1 MAYGPGSD
9 GSGECGT
16 AVGEWI
22 CDELWPAVTR
32 GIGYCLGKML
42 LGLLFG
48 LGFWLAS
55 WVIRVIVVPGLVY
68 LTW

>member
-9 GSGECGT
+9 GGGQCGT

-22 CDELWPAVTR
+22 CNEAWPWIARKT
-32 GIGYCLGKML
+32 GWCLGKMF

-48 LGFWLAS
+48 LGFWSAS
-55 WVIRVIVVPGLVY
+55 WIIRITVAY
-68 LTW
+68 TAFM